1 MPRYAEA
8 TGGVG
13 EGGNK
18 VEPTAATGIWEIP
31 DTLTGVRGSAFP
43 SFDRGIVATDVA
55 WATSAISG
63 RHRCQT
69 VY

>member
-18 VEPTAATGIWEIP
+18 VELTAATGFWEIP
-31 DTLTGVRGSAFP
+31 DTLTGR
-43 SFDRGIVATDVA
+43 
-55 WATSAISG
+55 
-63 RHRCQT
+63 
-69 VY
+69 

>member
-18 VEPTAATGIWEIP
+18 VELTAATGIWDIP
-31 DTLTGVRGSAFP
+31 PETLTGR
-43 SFDRGIVATDVA
+43 
-55 WATSAISG
+55 
-63 RHRCQT
+63 
-69 VY
+69 